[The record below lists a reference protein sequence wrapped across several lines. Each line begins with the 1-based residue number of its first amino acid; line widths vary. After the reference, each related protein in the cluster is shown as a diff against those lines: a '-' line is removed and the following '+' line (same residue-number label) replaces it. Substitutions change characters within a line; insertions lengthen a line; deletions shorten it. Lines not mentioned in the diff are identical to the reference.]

1 MWEIISAALV
11 CLLAIFGLVAFIKA
25 LIFKIYKPENEN
37 AHLIIKFNEESE
49 DVEYTLRSWI
59 KRAEWM
65 GKAAPD
71 RIIIVNHNLSDEQK
85 RICRY
90 FCRES
95 DIFRILTPSELYEL
109 LEK

>member
-1 MWEIISAALV
+1 MWEIISATLI
-11 CLLAIFGLVAFIKA
+11 CLFAVFGFVAFLKA

-37 AHLIIKFNEESE
+37 AYLILNRLEEC
-49 DVEYTLRSWI
+49 DDLEYTLRSWI
-59 KRAEWM
+59 KRAEWL
-65 GKAAPD
+65 GKSAPD
-71 RIIIVNHNLSDEQK
+71 RIIIVNKNLNEEQK

-95 DIFRILTPSELYEL
+95 NIFRIMTLEELYET